1 MSESTGGEG
10 AETAAFAPVTP
21 LFGDRAASGAREP
34 SAHPRSRASQDGPA
48 AHGTLP
54 SAPGTP
60 PLRATR
66 AAPVEDSAWHATWLD
81 DEQIGPDDP
90 AALEAERQLLKRL
103 RTRSLSVC
111 EAHAVLTGHD
121 LPAETVAG
129 LLERAQRYGYLDDAR
144 LADSLVASAVERKG
158 HGRQA
163 IARTLSQ
170 RGIPREAADAAL
182 ARLPDDEADRAL
194 AFARKKVS
202 GLADLDRQVALR
214 RLTGQLARRG
224 YGAAAMTAARQAL
237 DEAASSHAR
246 VRFEE

>member
-10 AETAAFAPVTP
+10 AETGAFAPVTP
-21 LFGDRAASGAREP
+21 LFGDRTARGAHAP
-34 SAHPRSRASQDGPA
+34 SAHPRSRASQDGSA
-48 AHGTLP
+48 AHAVSP
-54 SAPGTP
+54 SAPGAAP
-60 PLRATR
+60 QRATH
-66 AAPVEDSAWHATWLD
+66 AAPVEASAWHATWLD

-90 AALEAERQLLKRL
+90 AAWEAERLLLKRL
-103 RTRSLSVC
+103 RTRSLSIR

-129 LLERAQRYGYLDDAR
+129 LLERARRHGYLDDAR

-158 HGRQA
+158 QGRQA

-170 RGIPREAADAAL
+170 RGIPRETADAAL
-182 ARLPDDEADRAL
+182 ATLPDDEDERAL

-202 GLADLDRQVALR
+202 ALADLDRQVALR

-237 DEAASSHAR
+237 DEAASPGAR
-246 VRFEE
+246 VRFED